1 MSQVANKLSLQEFL
15 DLPESGD
22 RYEIVDGELVPKM
35 SPTTPHSRVQKRLL
49 RLIDDWCNE
58 TASGEV
64 NPEWAVALKRRQ
76 VDWIAV
82 PDLTYISFDRVP
94 SDWDGEGVCPE
105 IPVLVVEIISPGQT
119 FGQMT
124 QKATDYLLAGV
135 DRVWVVDTQAQSLT
149 AFQRDNLPQ
158 TFWSDGKIED
168 PLLPDFL
175 LPVSQIYTRPH
186 SG

>member
-105 IPVLVVEIISPGQT
+105 RDSRISGRNYFSRPNIWADDT
-119 FGQMT
+119 ES
-124 QKATDYLLAGV
+124 YRLLI
-135 DRVWVVDTQAQSLT
+135 S
-149 AFQRDNLPQ
+149 
-158 TFWSDGKIED
+158 WS
-168 PLLPDFL
+168 
-175 LPVSQIYTRPH
+175 
-186 SG
+186 

>member
-1 MSQVANKLSLQEFL
+1 MNQVANKLSLQEFL

-22 RYEIVDGELVPKM
+22 RYELVDGELVAKM

-58 TASGEV
+58 TGIGEV
-64 NPEWAVALKRRQ
+64 NPEWAVALKRRKIE
-76 VDWIAV
+76 WSPV
-82 PDLTYISFDRVP
+82 PDLTYISFDRVS
-94 SDWDGEGVCPE
+94 SDWDGEGVCPG
-105 IPVLVVEIISPGQT
+105 IPVLVVEIISPSQT

-149 AFQRDNLPQ
+149 VFQKDNLPQ
-158 TFWSDGKIED
+158 TFWSYGKIED
-168 PLLPDFL
+168 PIIPDFV
-175 LPVSQIYTRPH
+175 LPVAHIYTKK
-186 SG
+186 G